1 MSWDE
6 FEEGGYVSVAER
18 QRRMLAQLD
27 QLIAEGEVLEPIKQF
42 KTRSIA
48 KSFWGKAWCRHLEK
62 FSDYESRLPIGRS
75 SLKNGAVFH
84 LAISEGEVRAKVCG
98 SELFDLSIHIEPLA
112 EHKWDSLKSQ
122 CQGKVGS
129 LIELLQG
136 KIPDEIMTLVTD
148 RDHGLFPQPSEIRFN
163 CNCPDWADLC
173 EHSAAVMYGIG
184 VRLDEQPEL
193 LFNLRGVNHEAL
205 IAVENAVDELTSGK
219 PSRRRR
225 TLDSN
230 TLTDVFGIDFEQ

>member
-18 QRRMLAQLD
+18 QRRMLAQLE
-27 QLIAEGEVLEPIKQF
+27 QLIAEGEALEPIQPF

-75 SLKNGAVFH
+75 ALKNGAVFH
-84 LAISEGEVRAKVCG
+84 LEISAGEVRAKVCG
-98 SELFDLSIHIEPLA
+98 SELFELSIHIEPLA
-112 EHKWDSLKSQ
+112 DEKWDALKSQ

-136 KIPDEIMTLVTD
+136 KISDGIMTIMTD
-148 RDHGLFPQPSEIRFN
+148 RDNGLFPQPSEIRFN

-193 LFNLRGVNHEAL
+193 LFNLRGVKHEEL
-205 IAVENAVDELTSGK
+205 ITVENAVNELTSGK
-219 PSRRRR
+219 SSRRRR
-225 TLDSN
+225 TLD
-230 TLTDVFGIDFEQ
+230 TDAIADVFGLEFD